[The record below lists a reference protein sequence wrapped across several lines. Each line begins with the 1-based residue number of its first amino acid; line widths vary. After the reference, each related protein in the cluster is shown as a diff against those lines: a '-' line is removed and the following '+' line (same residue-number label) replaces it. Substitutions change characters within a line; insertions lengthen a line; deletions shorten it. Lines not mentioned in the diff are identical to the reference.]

1 MNDENDKP
9 DPGDIEENSTEE
21 NKPDM
26 AESTAAAIEA
36 LQATIE
42 AQAGEI
48 EALKQAN
55 ETLMS
60 QVESH
65 DPPPENTDDDE
76 EFTLTL
82 DDLYEE
88 K

>member
-1 MNDENDKP
+1 MDDENEPP
-9 DPGDIEENSTEE
+9 DPGENDGTP
-21 NKPDM
+21 NDDPKPDT
-26 AESTAAAIEA
+26 AETTAAAIEA

-60 QVESH
+60 QVETH
-65 DPPPENTDDDE
+65 DPPPENMDDDE

>member
-1 MNDENDKP
+1 MDDENDKP

-21 NKPDM
+21 NKPD
-26 AESTAAAIEA
+26 TAAAIEA

>member
-21 NKPDM
+21 NKPD
-26 AESTAAAIEA
+26 TAAAIEA

-55 ETLMS
+55 ENLMS

>member
-1 MNDENDKP
+1 MDDENDKP

-21 NKPDM
+21 NKPDT
-26 AESTAAAIEA
+26 SAAIEA

>member
-21 NKPDM
+21 NKPD
-26 AESTAAAIEA
+26 TAAAIEA

-60 QVESH
+60 QAESH